1 MRSTLFLTCL
11 VFLFGTCG
19 SAIAAHHSHRRHHGR
34 RASSAVAAAAA
45 LNNPNSGTPA
55 SDFQASASL
64 PAAKLAA
71 AAKNAKQAG
80 EKYQITQGSKT
91 WSTIYTDW
99 ADFKNGSAYVWTADM
114 DIDCDGIDYKC
125 KGNGDG
131 QAQTDYGALAAY
143 EVPWIVI
150 PESFVN
156 KYPKDLPGN
165 NVAAVIC
172 NGNMFYGIFG
182 DSNGDSPEVIGE
194 ASWKMGQACFPD
206 GDISGANGHGAADVT
221 YIAFTGQNAVLPS
234 TDMTKNY
241 ITQFSQLKSMGDQFV
256 SDLSSHLG
264 LSSDTVHTTTEDN
277 TITNDKT
284 TTNNGS
290 CGRR

>member
-1 MRSTLFLTCL
+1 MRSTLFFTCL
-11 VFLFGTCG
+11 VFLGACG
-19 SAIAAHHSHRRHHGR
+19 SAFAGHHNHRRHHA
-34 RASSAVAAAAA
+34 RASSAVADAAK

-55 SDFQASASL
+55 LDFKASASL

-71 AAKNAKQAG
+71 AAKKAKKAG
-80 EKYQITQGSKT
+80 EKYQISQGSQT

-156 KYPKDLPGN
+156 KNIKDLPGN

-172 NGNMFYGIFG
+172 NGNMFYGVFG

-194 ASWKMGQACFPD
+194 ASWRMGTACFPD
-206 GDISGANGHGAADVT
+206 GDISGANGHGATDVT
-221 YIAFTGQNAVLPS
+221 YIAFSGKDAVLPS

-241 ITQFSQLKSMGDQFV
+241 ITQFSTLKSMGDSFV
-256 SDLSSHLG
+256 SQLSSQLG
-264 LSSDTVHTTTEDN
+264 LSSEHVVSTTT
-277 TITNDKT
+277 T
-284 TTNNGS
+284 TGNATS
-290 CGRR
+290 DS